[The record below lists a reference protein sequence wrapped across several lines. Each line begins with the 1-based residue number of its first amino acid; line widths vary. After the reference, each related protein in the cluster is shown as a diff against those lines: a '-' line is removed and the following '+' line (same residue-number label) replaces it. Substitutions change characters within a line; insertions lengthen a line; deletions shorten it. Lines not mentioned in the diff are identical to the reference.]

1 MFKRIL
7 VPLDGSGLAELAL
20 QQALPLCSGA
30 GEIVLLQVIRL
41 PLPVMTPD
49 VGMTMPMV
57 YMDDMLDEAMAYLNG
72 WVKELED
79 KGVQAVAAV
88 VEGDNVADTI
98 IDYAKQHDIA
108 LIVQSTHGR
117 GGFSRLVFGSVAESV
132 LRQAPCPVMFIRAD
146 MDD

>member
-7 VPLDGSGLAELAL
+7 VPLDGSELAELAL
-20 QQALPLCSGA
+20 RQALSLCSDA

-57 YMDDMLDEAMAYLNG
+57 DMDDMLDDAMAYLNR
-72 WVKELED
+72 WVEDLE
-79 KGVQAVAAV
+79 KMGVQAVAAV

-98 IDYAKQHDIA
+98 ADYAKQHDIA
-108 LIVQSTHGR
+108 LIIQSTHGR
-117 GGFSRLVFGSVAESV
+117 GGFSRLVFGSVAEGV
-132 LRQAPCPVMFIRAD
+132 LRQTPCPVMFIRAGT
-146 MDD
+146 DD

>member
-7 VPLDGSGLAELAL
+7 VPLDGSELAELAL

-57 YMDDMLDEAMAYLNG
+57 DMDDMFDEAMAYLNG
-72 WVKELED
+72 WVEELAD

-88 VEGDNVADTI
+88 VEGDNVADSI
-98 IDYAKQHDIA
+98 VDYAKQHDIA

-117 GGFSRLVFGSVAESV
+117 GGFSRLVFGSVAEGV
-132 LRQAPCPVMFIRAD
+132 LRQTPCPVMFIRAD

>member
-7 VPLDGSGLAELAL
+7 VPLDGSELAELAL
-20 QQALPLCSGA
+20 RQALSLCPDA

-57 YMDDMLDEAMAYLNG
+57 DMDDMLDDAMAYLNR
-72 WVKELED
+72 WVEDLE
-79 KGVQAVAAV
+79 KMGVQAVAAV

-98 IDYAKQHDIA
+98 ADYAKQHDIA
-108 LIVQSTHGR
+108 LIIQSTHGR
-117 GGFSRLVFGSVAESV
+117 GGFSRLVFGSVAEGV
-132 LRQAPCPVMFIRAD
+132 LRQTPCPVMFIRAD
-146 MDD
+146 TDD

>member
-7 VPLDGSGLAELAL
+7 VPLDGSELAELAL
-20 QQALPLCSGA
+20 QQALSLCPDA

-57 YMDDMLDEAMAYLNG
+57 DMDDMLDDAMAYLNR
-72 WVKELED
+72 WVEDLE
-79 KGVQAVAAV
+79 KMGVQAVAAV

-98 IDYAKQHDIA
+98 ADYAKQHDIA
-108 LIVQSTHGR
+108 LIIQSTHGR
-117 GGFSRLVFGSVAESV
+117 GGFSRLVFGSVAEGV
-132 LRQAPCPVMFIRAD
+132 LRQTPCPVMFIRAD
-146 MDD
+146 TDD